1 MFLCTIMKEG
11 EMNLKSQLS
20 IAGMIKIVQNKNK
33 NSNTFPVS
41 IKYKYLQQSMISLI
55 FKQILVLH

>member
-1 MFLCTIMKEG
+1 
-11 EMNLKSQLS
+11 MNLKSQLS